1 MPGPMKLNPETR
13 LALDAI
19 RHSDEPSP
27 VYGLESDRAI
37 ELLREVTEPMFEGA
51 ALPAAVLM
59 QVRWF
64 VLELA
69 RLFRTRYGYALA
81 FQLELLLRKWHDFGV
96 EPNTLQ
102 FIVTEVARH
111 TGESRTAREGA
122 AGQGAGGGEGR
133 TEQKSDTRDQ
143 RAETERGR
151 DKGIE

>member
-111 TGESRTAREGA
+111 VGEGKSGRARIEDARQIAECKVQNAKSGDAETRA
-122 AGQGAGGGEGR
+122 AGNE
-133 TEQKSDTRDQ
+133 D
-143 RAETERGR
+143 
-151 DKGIE
+151 